1 MVYGLDATFL
11 VAAHVQ
17 LEKAHFHLMCNWA
30 NLSCTPYLTYR
41 TTQIMMRSI
50 V

>member
-17 LEKAHFHLMCNWA
+17 LEKAIFI
-30 NLSCTPYLTYR
+30 SCATGK
-41 TTQIMMRSI
+41 ISI
-50 V
+50 APRI

>member
-17 LEKAHFHLMCNWA
+17 LEKAIFI
-30 NLSCTPYLTYR
+30 SCASATGK
-41 TTQIMMRSI
+41 ISI
-50 V
+50 APRI